1 MAIDL
6 IKKSNRTLLGK
17 RYTTDA
23 FTDGQDAFTSVFD
36 INSTEIFTQTSLVP
50 TASLPFSGSSQ
61 NGYYYTTTG
70 TKSATATGAD
80 VMRYWYRHALTKSDL
95 ATPSGQQVWM
105 FISGSSSIST
115 GAQLIDDNQQTSFI
129 SPKYS
134 SAAISTNNTESST
147 PGYVIKAVYSNNN
160 LSTTT
165 DIDSSYYNF
174 DYKTGLLQFTSSA
187 IAQTVIA
194 DVTNGRVY
202 LSAYQYVGE
211 TLFTKLSTL
220 SSGGNSTSPWLVSGT
235 ILYTSQSYNIQT
247 TGSLTINGDVSNVFI
262 VKSINDT
269 QELLKVM
276 SSGITQFYVNVSN
289 PSDPAGYG
297 QLYFTSSSLFIGID

>member
-1 MAIDL
+1 MICVD
-6 IKKSNRTLLGK
+6 
-17 RYTTDA
+17 
-23 FTDGQDAFTSVFD
+23 
-36 INSTEIFTQTSLVP
+36 
-50 TASLPFSGSSQ
+50 PFL
-61 NGYYYTTTG
+61 N
-70 TKSATATGAD
+70 
-80 VMRYWYRHALTKSDL
+80 
-95 ATPSGQQVWM
+95 
-105 FISGSSSIST
+105 I
-115 GAQLIDDNQQTSFI
+115 
-129 SPKYS
+129 
-134 SAAISTNNTESST
+134 
-147 PGYVIKAVYSNNN
+147 NNN
-160 LSTTT
+160 DHVHLL
-165 DIDSSYYNF
+165 DNNEEYNF